1 MRQFYT
7 LQTNFEAKK
16 GNIWK
21 ETICYYYSADAPNG
35 FGVVSV

>member
-16 GNIWK
+16 GNSWK
-21 ETICYYYSADAPNG
+21 ETI
-35 FGVVSV
+35 VIIIVQMRLMVLE